1 MFVEVVLNFDLIAGS
16 SQVITMREKEDVSA
30 KANCRR
36 KLTPGTL
43 LTFLQAYSSHNRLLE
58 RPLYV
63 AFVISTILDT
73 LTGYSFFF

>member
-1 MFVEVVLNFDLIAGS
+1 MGK
-16 SQVITMREKEDVSA
+16 KEDVSA

-36 KLTPGTL
+36 KLTSGTL
-43 LTFLQAYSSHNRLLE
+43 LTFLRAYSSHNRLLE

-73 LTGYSFFF
+73 LIAYSFFFFLI